1 MWREPSAW
9 WQPCSCVNI
18 WSDWTTCVIH
28 ALVEQ
33 CHTHIMW
40 QQHTNVLGHNKN
52 YNNNP
57 AHMSTF
63 HEIEL
68 HYHICCVMP
77 RTLKTTYNC
86 INQAVNSMSGQC
98 QENMNYIHLLR
109 YRQYLG
115 VTNATTTAKKTRIT
129 ATATAATTTV
139 TTTTNIA
146 TGETSQAITPFHF
159 FVNYNFHH

>member
-1 MWREPSAW
+1 
-9 WQPCSCVNI
+9 
-18 WSDWTTCVIH
+18 
-28 ALVEQ
+28 
-33 CHTHIMW
+33 
-40 QQHTNVLGHNKN
+40 
-52 YNNNP
+52 
-57 AHMSTF
+57 MSTF

-115 VTNATTTAKKTRIT
+115 ATNATTTARKTRIT

-139 TTTTNIA
+139 TTTTTTNRENACPIMMIMA
-146 TGETSQAITPFHF
+146 LLLQIITLRSQG
-159 FVNYNFHH
+159 